1 MSSTIT
7 IKVGTESLQLV
18 SQLPSSAL
26 LAIVDLWFAKI
37 AEPDVLQ
44 GEVDALAGRVQHA
57 TTTIADAVA
66 HDTPPASDS
75 IEP

>member
-18 SQLPSSAL
+18 SQLPSSSL

-44 GEVDALAGRVQHA
+44 GEVDALGDRLKHA
-57 TTTIADAVA
+57 TTVLAEAVVR
-66 HDTPPASDS
+66 DTRPASDS